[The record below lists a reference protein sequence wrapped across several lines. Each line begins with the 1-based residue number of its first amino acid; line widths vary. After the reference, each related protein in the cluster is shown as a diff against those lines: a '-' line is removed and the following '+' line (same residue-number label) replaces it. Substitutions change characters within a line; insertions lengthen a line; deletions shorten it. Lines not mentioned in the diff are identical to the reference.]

1 MWETFHLLPLASIL
15 DPPRRLKAV
24 TVEGI
29 VSAAGSNKGA
39 SSPLFCKLSKTEQ
52 RPTTTMLVIETKAT
66 NVITSGLSP
75 QLRFATATPSVLFEL
90 RLVAGDFSSF
100 LYAFG
105 L

>member
-1 MWETFHLLPLASIL
+1 
-15 DPPRRLKAV
+15 
-24 TVEGI
+24 
-29 VSAAGSNKGA
+29 
-39 SSPLFCKLSKTEQ
+39 
-52 RPTTTMLVIETKAT
+52 MLVIETKAT